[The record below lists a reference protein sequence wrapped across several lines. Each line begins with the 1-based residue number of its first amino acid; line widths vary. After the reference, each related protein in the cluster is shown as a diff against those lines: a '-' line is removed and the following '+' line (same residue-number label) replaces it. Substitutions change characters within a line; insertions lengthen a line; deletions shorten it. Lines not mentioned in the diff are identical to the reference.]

1 VIKEKIRDELIL
13 LIVKVCDKDLQ
24 MDDFKVGIKLIDD
37 LEFDSIT
44 IMELIVEIEEHFA
57 INFDDEEE
65 LIDIV
70 NDFDELVKYIK
81 AFA

>member
-1 VIKEKIRDELIL
+1 
-13 LIVKVCDKDLQ
+13 